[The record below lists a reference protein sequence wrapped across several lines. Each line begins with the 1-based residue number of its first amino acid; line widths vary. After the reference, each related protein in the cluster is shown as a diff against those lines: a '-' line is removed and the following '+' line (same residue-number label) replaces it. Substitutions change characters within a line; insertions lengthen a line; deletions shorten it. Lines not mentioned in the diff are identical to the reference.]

1 MKGDTIMRVS
11 VGAVLKEKAESKKSM
26 NFGKMWAPG
35 STGVVLYPFYK
46 NEDGVFEP
54 LIAVQ
59 KGHIVSDMKE
69 LGLNATFI
77 PTLSEFDSE
86 GNIIGSGDVAYQFS
100 RIAPCF
106 VAGQKE
112 AEMDGIRKKD
122 GIDETMRQTLFKKV
136 EDKYSRDNMKGVKPI
151 ISPLTFYISTEC
163 VYIPMQNGQPEVKA
177 ARLVAQKLSDA
188 RIGKL
193 MALAADEKFQPTQLP
208 GTDIYVLEVQYSWP
222 AGDKGEA
229 GRTDPQGLVPEY
241 RLEAK
246 FPNEY
251 KSLMSIINTL
261 PRESETIAR
270 RNYSYTKISEA
281 RVRQALRSY
290 AVMKTEYLDAL
301 NPVTDEEMITR
312 IEKNASIINELQ
324 LTPAIHNTDLLDKI
338 SAALELQSVH
348 EQAVPSASEDEEYV
362 RVSEAPSVSDLLE
375 QEHIGDDD
383 DIASMVD
390 MGE

>member
-1 MKGDTIMRVS
+1 MRVS

-26 NFGKMWAPG
+26 NFGKMWTPG
-35 STGVVLYPFYK
+35 STGITMYPFYK
-46 NEDGVFEP
+46 NEDGAFEP

-59 KGHIVSDMKE
+59 KGHTVSDMKE

-163 VYIPMQNGQPEVKA
+163 VYIPMQNGQPDVKA

-188 RIGKL
+188 RINKL
-193 MALAADEKFQPTQLP
+193 MTLAADEKFQPTQLP

-222 AGDKGEA
+222 AGDKGES
-229 GRTDPQGLVPEY
+229 GKTDPQGLVPEY

-251 KSLMSIINTL
+251 KSLMPIINTL

-312 IEKNASIINELQ
+312 IEKNASIIDELQ
-324 LTPAIHNTDLLDKI
+324 LTPAIHNEDLLDKI